1 MSSIAMAADSTH
13 GHKHEAKIS
22 QQSIKEKRKQ
32 HVTSRANSKQAK
44 VSQLTKFSGVTGI
57 YHIMHCSK

>member
-13 GHKHEAKIS
+13 GHKHEAKLS

-44 VSQLTKFSGVTGI
+44 VSQ
-57 YHIMHCSK
+57 